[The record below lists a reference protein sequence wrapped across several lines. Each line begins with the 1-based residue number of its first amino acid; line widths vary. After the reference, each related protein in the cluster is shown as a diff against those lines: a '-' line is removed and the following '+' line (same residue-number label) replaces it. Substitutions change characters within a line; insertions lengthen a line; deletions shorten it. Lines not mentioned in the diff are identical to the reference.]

1 MVKVK
6 FHTIFRRYA
15 GTDELDVDV
24 DQIDMYGL
32 LTKVKDILNDDVVF
46 QKVVSDDKTLRKG
59 IVVLVNGQNIL
70 HMDDLNTVV
79 KNNDVVNL
87 FPPTGG
93 G

>member
-6 FHTIFRRYA
+6 FHTIFRRCA
-15 GTDELDVDV
+15 GTGELDVDV

-32 LTKVKDILNDDVVF
+32 LIKIKDILNDDAIF
-46 QKVVSDDKTLRKG
+46 QKVVDDHKTLRKG

-70 HMDDLNTVV
+70 HMDNLNTVV